1 MIADIAKYGPWA
13 LVTGAA
19 GGQGACYA
27 RHLAADGFN
36 LILTDIKLAPMEK
49 LKEELIREQKIE
61 IELVQVDLAQE
72 DAVDLIIA
80 AINDRDLGLVISNA
94 GWSIKGEF
102 EASPLDQVMALFYVV
117 TRIPLMMMHKLLP
130 RLKARGRGGVIL
142 VGSLEGEIP
151 MPWSAIYGASKAFVH
166 HFGYALYGELEG
178 TGVDLLVLAPG
189 ATDTDAITTA
199 GLKREQFLDNL
210 MSPEEVTR
218 LALETLGKQPVLVPG
233 EVNNLMVEALKSM
246 PLDKAIEAS
255 ATGSAKIIEEAQ
267 PGTIPNYSMRYGE

>member
-1 MIADIAKYGPWA
+1 MAMNIDRYGPWA

-36 LILTDIKLAPMEK
+36 LILVDIHLAPMER
-49 LKEELIREQKIE
+49 LKDELAARHKIE
-61 IELVQVDLAQE
+61 IVLLQLDLAQE
-72 DAVDLIIA
+72 NAVDQMIA
-80 AINDRDLGLVISNA
+80 AIGSHDLGLVISNA
-94 GWSIKGEF
+94 GWGLKGEF
-102 EASPLDQVMALFYVV
+102 ESFPLDRVMAVFYVV
-117 TRIPLMMMHKLLP
+117 TRVPLQLMHGLLP

-142 VGSLEGEIP
+142 TGSMEGEIP
-151 MPWSAIYGASKAFVH
+151 GPWSAVYAASKAFVH
-166 HFGYALYGELEG
+166 RLGFALYGELTG

-199 GLKREQFLDNL
+199 GLKREQLLDNL

-218 LALETLGKQPVLVPG
+218 LALEALGKQPLLVPG
-233 EVNNLMVEALKSM
+233 EMNNIILDALKSM

-255 ATGSAKIIEEAQ
+255 AEGTAKIIEEAQ
-267 PGTIPNYSMRYGE
+267 PGSIPDYSTRYAK